1 MHEELRLA
9 PLIDHTLLHP
19 EASDEQIIQLCQE
32 AHAWGCA
39 AVCVLPDRVQLS
51 SNTLAEL
58 GSAVEVC
65 TVAGFPLGVSYSRV
79 KALEAELAVGD
90 GAMEVDMVINFY
102 DLIQGRDYDVCAD
115 IAAVRIACAGATL
128 KVILE
133 TALLDQDQIVRG
145 CQLAQRAGADWV
157 KTSTGT
163 HQAGGASFTAVKTM
177 HDTVGGSMGVKASG
191 GIRDRDAALEMIAVG
206 ATRLGVSATR
216 EILRGELSD
225 AELEI

>member
-1 MHEELRLA
+1 MQEELRLA
-9 PLIDHTLLHP
+9 PLIDHTLLSP
-19 EASDEQIIQLCQE
+19 EATDEQIVQLCQE

-39 AVCVLPDRVQLS
+39 AVCVLPDRVGLAAD
-51 SNTLAEL
+51 TLAEL
-58 GSAVEVC
+58 SSSVEVC
-65 TVAGFPLGVSYSRV
+65 TVAGFPLGVSHSRV

-102 DLIQGRDYDVCAD
+102 DLLEGRDDDVCAD

-133 TALLDQDQIVRG
+133 TALLDHDQIVRG
-145 CQLAQRAGADWV
+145 CELAQRAGADWV

-163 HQAGGASFTAVKTM
+163 HRAGGASFSAVKTM
-177 HDTVGGSMGVKASG
+177 HDTVGGALGVKASG
-191 GIRDRDAALEMIAVG
+191 GIRDRDTALEMVAVG
-206 ATRLGVSATR
+206 ANRLGVSATR

-225 AELEI
+225 EELEI